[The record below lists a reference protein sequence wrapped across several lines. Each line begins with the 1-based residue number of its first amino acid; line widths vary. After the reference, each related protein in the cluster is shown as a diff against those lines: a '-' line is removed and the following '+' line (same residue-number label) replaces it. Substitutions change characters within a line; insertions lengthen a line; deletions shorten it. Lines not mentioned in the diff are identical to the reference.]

1 VNGTGVTVLMLFSEV
16 GDHLSHDVE
25 KVVLKIFEVEGVDI
39 VRALLNHYGACGVV
53 RNDSNG
59 TVLNAGVLNHFKDLL
74 SDVVEG
80 GDPTSGL
87 KLELFL
93 INLEFHNKFLLLFY
107 KNLYFKTIFL
117 KIAYDFLP

>member
-1 VNGTGVTVLMLFSEV
+1 MLLSKV

-25 KVVLKIFEVEGVDI
+25 KVVLKVLEVEGIDI
-39 VRALLNHYGACGVV
+39 VRALLNHNGAGGVV

-59 TVLNAGVLNHFKDLL
+59 TVLNAGVLNHFEDFL

-87 KLELFL
+87 KLEFFL
-93 INLEFHNKFLLLFY
+93 INLEFHNKILLLF
-107 KNLYFKTIFL
+107 L
-117 KIAYDFLP
+117 